1 MMIHVMSY
9 QIAIFFKNRIDRPDI
24 FLSTLNDSSGNL
36 FDKMPQIIPLPD
48 DIPEEFPRVSSRSS
62 SEPYFINIALKRME
76 FTLNVIDSKKTEQ
89 ECYSDFILKS
99 KLIINS
105 IPGDISINRIGLIG
119 NYFYS
124 DKNPSLALAR
134 RFLKKDLGNISE
146 FNLRFNKPFEEFGFE
161 FNNILSIG
169 NVNFILKNIE
179 SSGVYIQRDI
189 NNTPAKNKEIGKNI
203 AIDIL
208 NNKVKMLSSSLIEE
222 VI

>member
-1 MMIHVMSY
+1 MIHVMSY
-9 QIAIFFKNRIDRPDI
+9 QIAIFFNNRIERPDI

-48 DIPEEFPRVSSRSS
+48 DIPEEFPRVSSRNSF
-62 SEPYFINIALKRME
+62 EPYFINISLTRME
-76 FTLNVIDSKKTEQ
+76 FTLNVFESKRPEQ

-105 IPGDISINRIGLIG
+105 IPSDISINRIGLIG
-119 NYFYS
+119 NYFQP
-124 DKNPSLALAR
+124 DKQPSLSLSR
-134 RFLKKDLGNISE
+134 KFIKRELGNISE
-146 FNLRFNKPFEEFGFE
+146 FNLRFNKPSEDFGFE

-169 NVNFILKNIE
+169 NADLTIRNIE
-179 SSGVYIQRDI
+179 TSGVYIQRDI
-189 NNTPAKNKEIGKNI
+189 NNTPIKNKKIDKNL

-208 NNKVKMLSSSLIEE
+208 SNKIKMLSANLIEE